1 MADDDLWLGLLT
13 LALAVVAGGA
23 AALRWIRKA
32 RLIEDTPTSRI
43 RSAAQGYVE
52 LAGRALPLA
61 DTQNLA
67 PLTQRPCVWWRY
79 RISKK
84 VESGSGKNRR
94 QRWQTVASGRSSLP
108 FLLDDGTGQCIVKP
122 DGAEIVTTEATT
134 WYGATPWPTS
144 PPGGTNAAAWLMS
157 SGRDYRYAE
166 ERIYEHE
173 RVHAL
178 GDFRSSAS
186 TAERDLQAEQAALL
200 AEWKQDQP
208 GLVQRFDDDRDGR
221 IDLAEWDKAREAAR
235 RTVYERPVER
245 AQRATLHVLCKPD
258 DQLFLL
264 AALPPGDLVKRY
276 RRRAFWSFVG
286 FVVAVYALGWLIQ
299 DAFG

>member
-1 MADDDLWLGLLT
+1 MADDELWFGLLM

-23 AALRWIRKA
+23 AALRWIRLA

-52 LAGRALPLA
+52 LAGRALALA

-84 VESGSGKNRR
+84 VESGSGRHRR
-94 QRWQTVASGRSSLP
+94 RRWQTVASGRSSLP
-108 FLLDDGTGQCIVKP
+108 FLLDDGTGQCIVNP
-122 DGAEIVTTEATT
+122 DGAQIVTTETTT
-134 WYGATPWPTS
+134 WYGHTPWPTTA
-144 PPGGTNAAAWLMS
+144 PGGSGPWFS
-157 SGRDYRYAE
+157 GGRDYRYVE

-186 TAERDLQAEQAALL
+186 NTERDLQAGQAALL
-200 AEWKQDQP
+200 SEWKQDQP
-208 GLVQRFDDDRDGR
+208 ELVRRFDEDRDGR
-221 IDLAEWDKAREAAR
+221 IDLAEWDQAREAAR
-235 RTVYERPVER
+235 RTVYERQAER
-245 AQRATLHVLCKPD
+245 PERVTLHVLSKPD

-264 AALPPGDLVKRY
+264 ASLPPGDLVKRY
-276 RRRAFWSFVG
+276 RRRALLAFAG

>member
-1 MADDDLWLGLLT
+1 LADDDLWFALLL

-32 RLIEDTPTSRI
+32 RLIEDMPTSRI

-61 DTQNLA
+61 DTRNLA

-79 RISKK
+79 RISKR

-94 QRWQTVASGRSSLP
+94 QRWQTVASGHSSLP
-108 FLLDDGTGQCIVKP
+108 FLLDDETGQCIVKP
-122 DGAEIVTTEATT
+122 DGAEIVTTETTT
-134 WYGATPWPTS
+134 WYGHTPWPTTA
-144 PPGGTNAAAWLMS
+144 PGGAHKWFT
-157 SGRDYRYAE
+157 GERDYRYVE

-173 RVHAL
+173 RVYAL

-186 TAERDLQAEQAALL
+186 NAERDLQAEQAALL
-200 AEWKQDQP
+200 SEWKQDQAE
-208 GLVQRFDDDRDGR
+208 LVRRFDEDRDGR
-221 IDLAEWDKAREAAR
+221 VDQAEWDKAREAAR
-235 RTVYERPVER
+235 RTVYERQVER
-245 AQRATLHVLCKPD
+245 PQRATLHVLCKPD

-264 AALPPGDLVKRY
+264 ASLAPGDLVKRY
-276 RRRAFWSFVG
+276 RRRALWAFVG
-286 FVVAVYALGWLIQ
+286 FVVAVYALGWLVQ